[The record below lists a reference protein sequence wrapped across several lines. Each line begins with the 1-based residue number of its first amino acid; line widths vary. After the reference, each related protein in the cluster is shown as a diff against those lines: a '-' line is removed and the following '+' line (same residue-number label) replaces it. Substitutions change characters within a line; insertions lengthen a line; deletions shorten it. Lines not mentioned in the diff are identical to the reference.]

1 MKIALVSLNQQWE
14 DKSTNLVTCEALIE
28 KARAFQTDLVIFPEM
43 TLTGFSMNTSKT
55 AELPST
61 SQSVAAFRAL
71 ARSYGLGIIAGVVF
85 NKGKKSGNCAIFINR
100 TGEIIGTYQKV
111 HPFSFSGE
119 DKFFDAGQEI
129 TRVDFESLVVGLT
142 ICYDLRFPELYS
154 ALGAGSDLIVNIANW
169 PAKRLDHW
177 NTLLR
182 ARAIENQIFIVGV
195 NRTGKDMNG
204 LEYVQSSVIIN
215 SDGEVL
221 RPFFSEGV
229 LDIFDV
235 DTDFTKVLKQNF
247 SSTKDRNLDFYKSIL

>member
-1 MKIALVSLNQQWE
+1 M
-14 DKSTNLVTCEALIE
+14 
-28 KARAFQTDLVIFPEM
+28 
-43 TLTGFSMNTSKT
+43 
-55 AELPST
+55 
-61 SQSVAAFRAL
+61 
-71 ARSYGLGIIAGVVF
+71 
-85 NKGKKSGNCAIFINR
+85 
-100 TGEIIGTYQKV
+100 
-111 HPFSFSGE
+111 
-119 DKFFDAGQEI
+119 
-129 TRVDFESLVVGLT
+129 VGLT

-215 SDGEVL
+215 SNGEVL
-221 RPFFSEGV
+221 RPFFSEGA